1 MTCPA
6 THPSGSSRPCLVAAL
21 AVGLALIASC
31 GSGSPSATSSASPS
45 ATAPAVKASPS
56 PTLRVGAYGL
66 VIDPSL
72 VHLLP
77 ATIVGAPVTESG
89 ELEAA
94 AMGDAQ
100 LPTHVASYAAAIV
113 GSLGDPDWAQ
123 VQFLALKPNAGTSF
137 YAAWRD
143 QVESAGCSQAS
154 GIASRARRDIGG
166 WPVDVTTCVG
176 GAMLYQLELQDQG
189 VLVSV
194 TALGPK
200 KLGEQAVAA
209 LGP

>member
-1 MTCPA
+1 MLGTPRLRPA
-6 THPSGSSRPCLVAAL
+6 LLALVAVLLAACGGASPSG
-21 AVGLALIASC
+21 
-31 GSGSPSATSSASPS
+31 SASPS
-45 ATAPAVKASPS
+45 GGSATGASPAPTGASSATASPS
-56 PTLRVGAYGL
+56 VRIGAYGL
-66 VIDPSL
+66 AIDPAL

-77 ATIVGAPVTESG
+77 ATVGGAPVTESP

-94 AMGDAQ
+94 AMGDAD
-100 LPTHVASYAAAIV
+100 LATHVSSYAAATV

-123 VQFLALKPNAGTSF
+123 VQFLSLKPDAGKSF
-137 YAAWRD
+137 YPAWRD

-154 GIASRARRDIGG
+154 GVASREQRTIGG

-176 GAMLYQLELQDQG
+176 GAMLYQLQLQDQG

>member
-1 MTCPA
+1 MARRPRLPA
-6 THPSGSSRPCLVAAL
+6 LLAAALLLAGCGATGPSGAP
-21 AVGLALIASC
+21 G
-31 GSGSPSATSSASPS
+31 SATPVASSPASQPPASP
-45 ATAPAVKASPS
+45 TQ
-56 PTLRVGAYGL
+56 RIGAYGL
-66 VIDPSL
+66 AIDPSL
-72 VHLLP
+72 VRLLP
-77 ATIVGAPVTESG
+77 ATVGGAAVTESA

-94 AMGDAQ
+94 AMGDAE
-100 LPTHVASYAAAIV
+100 LPSHVSSYAAATV

-123 VQFLALKPNAGTSF
+123 VQFLTLKPDAGKAF

-143 QVESAGCSQAS
+143 QVDAAGCSQAS
-154 GIASRARRDIGG
+154 GVASRVQREIGG

-189 VLVSV
+189 ILVSV
-194 TALGPK
+194 AALGPK